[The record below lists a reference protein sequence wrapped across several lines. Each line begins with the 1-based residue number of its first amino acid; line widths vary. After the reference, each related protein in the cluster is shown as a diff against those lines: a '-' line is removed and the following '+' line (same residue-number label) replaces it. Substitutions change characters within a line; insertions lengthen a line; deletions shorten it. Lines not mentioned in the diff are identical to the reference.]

1 GKVSAMSGSVVVFR
15 DGQINSERVG
25 ELYYVGQL
33 PWWMLVWYHLSSYP
47 LLLALIAAVAVVLVS
62 IALWNTM
69 RWVTRR
75 RLDDQH
81 K

>member
-75 RLDDQH
+75 RLDDQN